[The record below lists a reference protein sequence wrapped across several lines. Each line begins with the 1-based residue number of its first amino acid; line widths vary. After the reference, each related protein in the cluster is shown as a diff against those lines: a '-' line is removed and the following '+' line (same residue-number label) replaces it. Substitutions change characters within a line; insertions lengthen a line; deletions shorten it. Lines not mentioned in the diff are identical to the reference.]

1 MIEDDIIYEVKININ
16 KGNLEGLKILWEDY
30 QDIDFGKKI
39 AWDYIFQKVYVH
51 SVLKKQKKISI
62 WFEELYQYFDDITKI
77 AIKPTFLYAKY
88 L

>member
-1 MIEDDIIYEVKININ
+1 MIEDDIIYEVKMNIN

-30 QDIDFGKKI
+30 EDTDFGKKI

-51 SVLKKQKKISI
+51 AVLKKQKEISK
-62 WFEELYQYFDDITKI
+62 WLEELYQNFDDITKI